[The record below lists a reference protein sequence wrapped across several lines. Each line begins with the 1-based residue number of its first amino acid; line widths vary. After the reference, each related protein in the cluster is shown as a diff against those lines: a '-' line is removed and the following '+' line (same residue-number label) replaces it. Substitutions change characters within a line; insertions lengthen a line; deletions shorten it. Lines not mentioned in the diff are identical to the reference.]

1 MPELEVRNLH
11 KSFGGV
17 RAVDGINLTIERG
30 ELLALL
36 GPSGCGKTTTLRLI
50 AGFDRPDKGTIMLQ
64 GQDLLSM
71 PPEKRK
77 IGFVFQDYALFPH
90 MTVAQNIAY
99 GIRFTASHR
108 ARVREMIGLVDLLG
122 LERRYPRQLS
132 SGQCQRVA
140 VARALAPRPS
150 LLLLDEPLSALDA
163 KLRESLRQE
172 IRRIQQ
178 EVKLATIH
186 VTHDQDEA
194 MAISDRMAVMQTGR
208 IEQIGTPPEIYSHP
222 KSAFVASFIGCANM
236 IAGTVIS
243 VSEGLL
249 EMNASGV
256 RLCAATSDRDF
267 YPGDD
272 VLLFCKE
279 EDLRLGGQDATC
291 VVAAKVIL
299 TEYHGETII
308 VHLEGQI
315 GPLRVRLPAIMASN
329 VPVGMQVSVFFPPQA
344 CLVFPQKR
352 NN

>member
-1 MPELEVRNLH
+1 MPELELRDLH
-11 KSFGGV
+11 KSFGDV
-17 RAVDGINLTIERG
+17 RAVDGINLTIDRG

-50 AGFDRPDKGTIMLQ
+50 AGFDRPDKGTIFLQ
-64 GQDLLSM
+64 GQDLFPM

-77 IGFVFQDYALFPH
+77 IGFVFQNYALFPH
-90 MTVAQNIAY
+90 MTVAQNIGY
-99 GIRFTASHR
+99 GIHFVPRHSK
-108 ARVREMIGLVDLLG
+108 RVREMIGLVDLLG
-122 LERRYPRQLS
+122 LEHRYPRELS

-140 VARALAPRPS
+140 VARALAPRPR

-163 KLRESLRQE
+163 KLRESLRRE

-178 EVKLATIH
+178 EVQLATIH

-194 MAISDRMAVMQTGR
+194 MAISDNIAVMHIGR
-208 IEQIGTPPEIYSHP
+208 IEQVGTPSEIYSHP
-222 KSAFVASFIGCANM
+222 KSAFVASFIGRANM
-236 IAGTVIS
+236 IAGTIIS
-243 VSEGLL
+243 VGAGLL

-256 RLCAATSDRDF
+256 RFCAATSDRDF

-279 EDLRLGGQDATC
+279 EDLRLGEDYANG
-291 VVAAKVIL
+291 VVAGKVIL

-308 VHLEGQI
+308 VHLESQI
-315 GPLRVRLPAIMASN
+315 GSLRVRLPASMASN

-352 NN
+352 SD